1 MEYILITFNRFPFV
15 RAAHKYEVLNKATYK
30 VSHAQKYV
38 EITYVE
44 KGAIAMRNNATG
56 VIRTYSEGDI
66 FSTPHIGYAVETTT
80 EYHRHYTFA
89 MEPEALPLIITAKD
103 VVDFADKELEDS
115 NVYAILPF
123 RFSNADTPSIS
134 RKIKQLVEQFDS
146 LNVTDRVNRQAL
158 LFGILTTATRQ
169 SIEMARQEVL
179 GIQVPHYCQL
189 AMKYIA
195 VHIQEPISVEA
206 IAGALNISYG
216 YLRRLFK
223 KQTGLTLVEYIN
235 KEKVRKMEE
244 ILWSNRMSV
253 SAVAKSVGISD
264 EKYASRLFRKY
275 TGQTISSYIKL
286 YRR

>member
-1 MEYILITFNRFPFV
+1 MEYILITFSRFPLIHT
-15 RAAHKYEVLNKATYK
+15 AHMYEVLSKATYK
-30 VSHAQKYV
+30 VAHTQKFV

-44 KGAIAMRNNATG
+44 KGAVAMHNNATG

-80 EYHRHYTFA
+80 ESHRHYTFA
-89 MEPEALPLIITAKD
+89 MDPKNLPLIITAKD
-103 VVDFADKELEDS
+103 VVDFADKELEDP
-115 NVYAILPF
+115 NIYAILPF
-123 RFSNADTPSIS
+123 RFSSADTPSVS

-158 LFGILTTATRQ
+158 LFSILTTATRQ

-179 GIQVPHYCQL
+179 GIHVPLYCQQ
-189 AMKYIA
+189 AMQYIA
-195 VHIQEPISVEA
+195 MHINEPISVEA

-223 KQTGLTLVEYIN
+223 KQTGLTLIEYIN

-244 ILWSNRMSV
+244 ILWSSHMSV
-253 SAVAKSVGISD
+253 SEVAKSVGILD
-264 EKYASRLFRKY
+264 EKYASKLFRKY